1 MLFRRSRLAEP
12 KSAPAAS
19 SRGFS
24 LLELIVALVVTALI
38 AGLGASAYKTY
49 TVRAEIAQSIVL
61 AARAQEQVT
70 KAFKRDGE
78 PPADRESAGL
88 SHAKSDDQGRY
99 VDSIDVVDGRV
110 DLHFGSAAD
119 ASIAG
124 RTLSLTPFE
133 SVSRDVFW
141 VCGNRVAGVGLH
153 PLGFANGARQSVQ
166 IVTPIE
172 PRYLPPA
179 CR

>member
-1 MLFRRSRLAEP
+1 MRRLPITFADIQ
-12 KSAPAAS
+12 
-19 SRGFS
+19 RGFS
-24 LLELIVALVVTALI
+24 LPELAVVLAVTALI
-38 AGLGASAYKTY
+38 AGLGASAYRTY
-49 TVRAEIAQSIVL
+49 VVRGQVSQSLAL
-61 AARAQEQVT
+61 AARAQRQVAQ
-70 KAFKRDGE
+70 AFERDGD
-78 PPADRESAGL
+78 PPANREAAGL
-88 SHAKSDDQGRY
+88 SGTKRDEQGRY

-110 DLHFGSAAD
+110 DLHFGNDAD
-119 ASIAG
+119 AAIAG

-141 VCGNRVAGVGLH
+141 VCGNRVAGAGLR
-153 PLGFANGARQSVQ
+153 PLGFANGARQAVQ

>member
-1 MLFRRSRLAEP
+1 VSRHF
-12 KSAPAAS
+12 SSTAATA
-19 SRGFS
+19 RGFS
-24 LLELIVALVVTALI
+24 APEFAIVLAVTALI
-38 AGLGASAYKTY
+38 AGLGASAYRTY
-49 TVRAEIAQSIVL
+49 VVRGQISQSLAL
-61 AARAQEQVT
+61 AARAQHQVT
-70 KAFKRDGE
+70 ESFERDGD
-78 PPADRESAGL
+78 PPANRETAGL
-88 SHAKSDDQGRY
+88 SREKTDDHGRY

-110 DLHFGSAAD
+110 DLHFGNAAD
-119 ASIAG
+119 AAIAG

-141 VCGNRVAGVGLH
+141 VCGNRVAGVGLR

-166 IVTPIE
+166 VVTPIE